1 MHDRRNLFSLCL
13 KHPSFSKKKYNDL
26 IGTETNLLYR
36 DPLQIE
42 AKKQITMTVYN

>member
-1 MHDRRNLFSLCL
+1 MHECVNSFSLGL
-13 KHPSFSKKKYNDL
+13 KYLSFSKKKSHNDL

-42 AKKQITMTVYN
+42 TEK